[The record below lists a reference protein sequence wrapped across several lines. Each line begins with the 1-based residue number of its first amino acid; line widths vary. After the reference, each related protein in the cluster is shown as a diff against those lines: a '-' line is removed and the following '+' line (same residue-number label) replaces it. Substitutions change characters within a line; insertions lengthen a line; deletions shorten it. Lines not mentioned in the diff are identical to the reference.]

1 MDITDI
7 EVSEDE
13 VMPEEES
20 KEIVVQRR
28 IEPVVEKMQQL
39 EVTND
44 EQFTIAGQ
52 WLKKSKD
59 TQKFVE
65 EKFGPEVEAAKEKK
79 RQAEAERKAAME
91 KIEQFTSPL
100 KKADAAVRRMIAT
113 YQTEQ
118 EKKQREAEKKRREEA
133 EKKRKEEEAKR
144 AETGDTTPVEEPV
157 QEPVPEK
164 KEEPK
169 VEGVSFYEHWDFE
182 IEDENAIPRQFLSI
196 DEKKIR
202 KYVQAMKGDA
212 EIPGVRVYMEKKPR
226 VR

>member
-1 MDITDI
+1 MNITDI
-7 EVSEDE
+7 EVTTDE

-20 KEIVVQRR
+20 KEVVVQRM
-28 IEPVVEKMQQL
+28 IEPVIKKMQQL

-52 WLKKSKD
+52 WLKKSKE
-59 TQKFVE
+59 TQKIVE
-65 EKFGPEVEAAKEKK
+65 EKFGPELEAAKEKK
-79 RQAEAERKAAME
+79 KQAEAERKAAVK
-91 KIEQFTSPL
+91 KIEQFTNPL
-100 KKADAAVRRMIAT
+100 KKADDAVRRMIST

-118 EKKQREAEKKRREEA
+118 EKKRREEERKRREAE
-133 EKKRKEEEAKR
+133 EKKRQEA
-144 AETGDTTPVEEPV
+144 AESGVMAEEPI

-182 IEDENAIPRQFLSI
+182 IEDETAIPRRFLSI

-202 KYVQAMKGDA
+202 KYVQAMKGDSD
-212 EIPGVRVYMEKKPR
+212 IPGVRVYMKRKPR